1 MKRNN
6 KQTSQNVSK
15 WGITFTTLA
24 RTFPAEKFMKY
35 LQMYGVNTKKD
46 LDMKSIEE
54 MFLYLRDDF
63 IKGNLDLDEF
73 ALICNE
79 LHEVMRIKHFDDNN
93 PSLASTLYECN
104 ELSFDIR
111 SVPKQYKDVVST
123 LKTIYE
129 YKPELGA
136 VRQGSSAPI

>member
-15 WGITFTTLA
+15 WGITFITLA
-24 RTFPAEKFMKY
+24 RTFPAEKLMKY